1 MRRPEILLFLIAA
14 ASPLS
19 FATWHAL
26 LNNFAIDKASFD
38 AFEMGVLQS
47 VREIPGFL
55 SFTAVFLLLFI
66 REQRFAMV
74 ALILLGVG
82 TAATGIFP
90 SFTGLLATTVIM
102 SIGFHYFETLNQS
115 LALQWLDKARA
126 PIVLG
131 RLLAVTSFVG
141 LVVYGLIAVS
151 DKVLGLSYLVIYAV
165 AGGLTVAIALY
176 CLIAFPMFPEKNRQH
191 KTLILRKRYWLYYV
205 LTFFSGARRQI
216 FVVFAG
222 FMLVEKFG
230 YTLGEISLLFLINGA
245 ITMIAAPFIG
255 KLISHWGERRALV
268 LEYIGLIVI
277 FTSYAFVEN
286 AMAAA
291 VLFILDH
298 VFFAMAIAMKTYF
311 QKIADP
317 QDIASTAGV
326 SFTISHIAA
335 VVIPAAFGLL
345 YVVSPAAV
353 FLAGA
358 GMAGMSLYFAL
369 MVPRHPEPGNE
380 IHLKNR
386 APAVAAE

>member
-1 MRRPEILLFLIAA
+1 MRKPDVLLFLIAA

-26 LNNFAIDKASFD
+26 LNNFAVEQASFSAVD
-38 AFEMGVLQS
+38 MGILQS

-82 TAATGIFP
+82 TAATGFFP
-90 SFTGLLATTVIM
+90 SLVGLLATTIVM

-115 LALQWLDKARA
+115 LALQWIDKART

-141 LVVYGLIAVS
+141 LLAYGLIALT
-151 DKVLGLSYLVIYAV
+151 DKVLGLDYLVIYLI
-165 AGGLTVAIALY
+165 AGGLTVAIALV
-176 CLIAFPMFPEKNRQH
+176 CLFAFPVFPEKNPQH

-230 YTLGEISLLFLINGA
+230 YTVGEISLLFLINGVVN
-245 ITMIAAPFIG
+245 MIAAPLIG
-255 KLISHWGERRALV
+255 KFIARWGERRALV
-268 LEYIGLIVI
+268 LEYIGLIII
-277 FTSYAFVEN
+277 FTSYAFVES
-286 AMAAA
+286 AMIAAI
-291 VLFILDH
+291 LFILDH

-317 QDIASTAGV
+317 RDIASTAGV

-335 VVIPAAFGLL
+335 VVIPVAFGLL
-345 YVVSPAAV
+345 YVISPAAV

-358 GMAGMSLYFAL
+358 AMAAMSLCFAL
-369 MVPRHPEPGNE
+369 MVPPNPEAGNE
-380 IHLKNR
+380 VVFGRK